1 MEASAVS
8 AAMLSE
14 HGGCRS
20 VMSPSNSITTHQ
32 GLSWLVSQLD
42 ALPGLLDEN
51 TARRL
56 LGEADLGWEEV
67 SPYVEERADT
77 YMRRCVVRRENYE
90 LLVLTW
96 RPGQGSVAH
105 DHSGSLCGLRVV
117 RGCLTEELFDS
128 GPDGQVRKTT
138 STRLEAG
145 EVIVD
150 PGVVVHTLRN
160 ATEADEL
167 LVTVHIYS
175 PPLPEVR
182 RYAVAQEPPAALFLR
197 RPSSDAQV
205 IAILG
210 GGFTGAMTLA
220 NLLRHSNARKVP
232 LHVVMI
238 DRQAAIGEGIAY
250 RTNDSRH
257 LLNVPASRMSAWP
270 DRPDDFLNFA
280 QSNDPAVRAG
290 DFLPRK
296 AYGQYIRQTL
306 SDLAEV
312 ADGGISAEVVRDDAT
327 KLTPS
332 GSSGW
337 TIQTRAGRTVEAH
350 VVVCALGHRPPDD
363 VFGRRWAGPR
373 TRLVANPWAALVL
386 SQIGPNE
393 SVLVLGSGLTAVDAI
408 LTLGRTDRSAP
419 IIVVS
424 RRGLMPLSHLSCPR
438 PAADVSDMVSRWLN
452 PAVPLT
458 TRELVRS
465 LRRRIAAASE
475 LGIDWRQVIDG
486 LRPAIPSLWNRL
498 NPTERSRFIAELRP
512 FWEVH
517 RHRMSPQITDTI
529 DRFRR
534 NQTLEVTTAALV
546 GASADADGV
555 DITFFGGDGC
565 KRRRLRVSW
574 VINCTGPGV
583 HDRHSTHPILRPL
596 LEEGILTG
604 DELGLGLRTDDVGR
618 AIDASGQAVPTLLIT
633 GTLRKATLW
642 ESTAVPELRQ
652 QAQIAAQTALATLS
666 SARA

>member
-1 MEASAVS
+1 
-8 AAMLSE
+8 
-14 HGGCRS
+14 
-20 VMSPSNSITTHQ
+20 MSPSTSTITHR
-32 GLSWLVSQLD
+32 GLNWLVAQLD
-42 ALPGLLDEN
+42 ALPGVLDEAI
-51 TARRL
+51 ARRL
-56 LGEADLGWEEV
+56 LTEANLTAEEV
-67 SPYVEERADT
+67 SPYVEERADS

-96 RPGQGSVAH
+96 RPAQGSVAH
-105 DHSGSLCGLRVV
+105 DHSGSLCGLRAVQ
-117 RGCLTEELFDS
+117 GCLTEELFES

-150 PGVVVHTLRN
+150 PGMVVHTLRN
-160 ATEADEL
+160 ATDAGEL

-182 RYAVAQEPPAALFLR
+182 RYAVSQEPPAALFLR
-197 RPSSDAQV
+197 RPSPDALV

-220 NLLRHSNARKVP
+220 NLLRYGNASKLP

-250 RTNDSRH
+250 RTNDARH
-257 LLNVPASRMSAWP
+257 LLNVPAGRMSAWP
-270 DRPDDFLNFA
+270 DRPDDFLKFA
-280 QSNDPAVRAG
+280 QANDPAVGPG

-296 AYGQYIRQTL
+296 MYGKYIRQTL
-306 SDLAEV
+306 NDLADS
-312 ADGGISAEVVRDDAT
+312 ANDRLSAEVVRDDAT
-327 KLTPS
+327 ELLPS
-332 GSSGW
+332 GSSRW
-337 TIQTRAGRTVEAH
+337 TIQTAADRTIQAEA
-350 VVVCALGHRPPDD
+350 VILALGHRPPDD
-363 VFGRRWAGPR
+363 VFGSRWAGPR
-373 TRLVANPWAALVL
+373 SRFVANPWAALVL
-386 SQIGPNE
+386 SQIAPNE
-393 SVLVLGSGLTAVDAI
+393 PVLVLGSGLTAVDAI
-408 LTLGRTDRSAP
+408 LTLGRADRAAP

-424 RRGLMPLSHLSCPR
+424 RRGLMPMSHVSHPK
-438 PAADVSDMVSRWLN
+438 PAADVSELLARWLE
-452 PAVPLT
+452 PATPLT
-458 TRELVRS
+458 TRELMRS
-465 LRRRIAAASE
+465 LRRRLAGAQQA
-475 LGIDWRQVIDG
+475 GIDWRQVIDG

-498 NPTERSRFIAELRP
+498 SLAERSRFLAEVRP

-517 RHRMSPQITDTI
+517 RHRMSPEITDTI

-534 NQTLEVTTAALV
+534 NKTLEITRAALV
-546 GASADADGV
+546 SASADDDGV
-555 DITFFGGDGC
+555 DVTLFAADRSE
-565 KRRRLRVSW
+565 KRCLRVSW

-596 LEEGILTG
+596 LEEGVLVS

-618 AIDASGQAVPTLLIT
+618 AIDASGQAEPTLLVA

-652 QAQIAAQTALATLS
+652 QAQAVAQTVLATLS
-666 SARA
+666 TMGHSPGAPGL

>member
-1 MEASAVS
+1 
-8 AAMLSE
+8 
-14 HGGCRS
+14 
-20 VMSPSNSITTHQ
+20 MSPSTSIITHR
-32 GLSWLVSQLD
+32 GLGWLVSQLD
-42 ALPGLLDEN
+42 ALPGLLDQT
-51 TARRL
+51 TARRVL
-56 LGEADLGWEEV
+56 TEADLSLEEV
-67 SPYVEERADT
+67 SAYVEERADA

-96 RPGQGSVAH
+96 RPAQGSVPH

-117 RGCLTEELFDS
+117 RGCLTEELFES
-128 GPDGQVRKTT
+128 GPDGQVRKT
-138 STRLEAG
+138 SSSRLEAG

-160 ATEADEL
+160 ATDNDEL

-182 RYAVAQEPPAALFLR
+182 RYAVAHEPPAALFLR
-197 RPSSDAQV
+197 RPSPDARV

-220 NLLRHSNARKVP
+220 NLLRHRNASEPP

-250 RTNDSRH
+250 RTNDPRH

-280 QSNDPAVRAG
+280 QSNDPAVRPG

-296 AYGQYIRQTL
+296 TYGQYIRQTL
-306 SDLAEV
+306 NDLAES
-312 ADGGISAEVVRDDAT
+312 ADDRISAEVVRDDAT
-327 KLTPS
+327 ELLPS

-337 TIQTRAGRTVEAH
+337 TIQTAAGRTVEAQA
-350 VVVCALGHRPPDD
+350 VVLALGHRPPDD

-373 TRLVANPWAALVL
+373 SRFVANPWAALVL
-386 SQIGPNE
+386 SQIAPNE
-393 SVLVLGSGLTAVDAI
+393 PVLVLGSGLTAVDAI
-408 LTLGRTDRSAP
+408 LTLGRADRAAP

-424 RRGLMPLSHLSCPR
+424 RRGLMPMSHLPR
-438 PAADVSDMVSRWLN
+438 PQPAADVSDMLSRWLD
-452 PAVPLT
+452 PAAPLT

-475 LGIDWRQVIDG
+475 SGIDWRQVIDG
-486 LRPAIPSLWNRL
+486 LRPAIPSLWSRL
-498 NPTERSRFIAELRP
+498 NLAERSRFLAEVRP
-512 FWEVH
+512 FWEIH
-517 RHRMSPQITDTI
+517 RHRMSPEITDTI

-534 NQTLEVTTAALV
+534 NRTLEIARAPLV
-546 GASADADGV
+546 SAIADEDGV
-555 DITFFGGDGC
+555 DITLFGSDRSQ
-565 KRRRLRVSW
+565 KRRMRVSW

-596 LEEGILTG
+596 LEEGILVS
-604 DELGLGLRTDDVGR
+604 DELGLGLCTDAVGR
-618 AIDASGQAVPTLLIT
+618 AIDAGGQVLPTLLVA
-633 GTLRKATLW
+633 GTLRKASLW
-642 ESTAVPELRQ
+642 ESTAIPELRQ
-652 QAQIAAQTALATLS
+652 QAQIAARTALATLS